1 MSRLVAS
8 EGLADFDLWTTNE
21 SAAER
26 KFYVFEKLVKLHR
39 ARNSKVRRLN
49 ELLSLSY
56 VGVWF

>member
-1 MSRLVAS
+1 MSRLLAS

-21 SAAER
+21 SAAEG
-26 KFYVFEKLVKLHR
+26 KFDAFEKLVKLHR